1 LLIFVFR
8 PLLDRV
14 EPIDLIDQHDTHPI
28 SSSLI
33 SLSDKSVDYK
43 NDQMKLR
50 LLIEQFE
57 KRLNDEKS
65 YHKRLL
71 NCIQQTASKFEQLN
85 GFPKTN
91 MLTLVMSDDPAVVE
105 YQKALCLS
113 DYQVYKSVEDELNVA
128 LKETQHRIDWIE
140 MVRARAHQCLDQS
153 HIE

>member
-14 EPIDLIDQHDTHPI
+14 EPRDFIDQHDTHPV

-33 SLSDKSVDYK
+33 SLSEKSVDYK

-65 YHKRLL
+65 HHKRLL
-71 NCIQQTASKFEQLN
+71 NCVQQTTRKFEQLN

-113 DYQVYKSVEDELNVA
+113 DYQIYKSVEDELNVA
-128 LKETQHRIDWIE
+128 LRETQHRIDWIE
-140 MVRARAHQCLDQS
+140 MVRARAHQCLDQA
-153 HIE
+153 